1 MMPFSEWIEPVLV
14 YLYGVA
20 GAYLMV
26 RCLVELLRRGIVW
39 LIARARRR

>member
-1 MMPFSEWIEPVLV
+1 MMPFAEWIEPVLV

-26 RCLVELLRRGIVW
+26 RAGWELLRRGIA
-39 LIARARRR
+39 LLRRKR